1 MLVIYT
7 SNGKQFR
14 SLNNEFSN
22 TCTKVIL
29 KLVQNKK
36 SCILQTKKMS
46 VFLFFKPME
55 AY

>member
-14 SLNNEFSN
+14 FLNNEFSN
-22 TCTKVIL
+22 TCTKGIL

-36 SCILQTKKMS
+36 SCILLTKKRH
-46 VFLFFKPME
+46 VFLFFKPTE
-55 AY
+55 TY